1 MWFVCVLHNL
11 LAWSQMTNRGSEQ
24 CSIFSTWR
32 TTPVSSGAPG
42 RDHVEWGRMRLRDL
56 PWGLCRCPCEERCEW
71 KWKKGLFCKDFLHLQ
86 SHPGFHCHVRFLYD
100 VIFDCCYAVVQY
112 VDHWSYID
120 HHMLFFHW
128 VHLYCSLT
136 HQPEGIFTVLLFGA
150 LGEDGRWPPFAVV
163 RTHGCYSSN
172 KIELCK
178 WRDLNKPSSWGNNKY
193 QSLSINIINV
203 LCYINIVEWFL
214 HTLQKLQNTVARR
227 VGELKSKSVTHQ
239 NGTTSILSQT
249 GPSRCRFWL
258 LCLVEQQQ
266 YIDMNNT
273 HQIWWNRTRFVEI
286 TSLQKGICRGNRG
299 YVRVSRYVNFFHS
312 DT

>member
-1 MWFVCVLHNL
+1 MWFVCLLHNL
-11 LAWSQMTNRGSEQ
+11 LGWSQMTNRGSEQ

-42 RDHVEWGRMRLRDL
+42 CDHVQVEGFAVRVVQMSLWRKM
-56 PWGLCRCPCEERCEW
+56 WMEME
-71 KWKKGLFCKDFLHLQ
+71 KGLFCKDFLHLQ
-86 SHPGFHCHVRFLYD
+86 SHPGFHCHVRFPNMMLFLTAAMALFSTL
-100 VIFDCCYAVVQY
+100 I
-112 VDHWSYID
+112 ID
-120 HHMLFFHW
+120 HLLFFHW
-128 VHLYCSLT
+128 VQLCCSLT
-136 HQPEGIFTVLLFGA
+136 DQPEGIFTVLLFGA
-150 LGEDGRWPPFAVV
+150 LGEDGRWPPCAVV

-193 QSLSINIINV
+193 QSLSINKINV
-203 LCYINIVEWFL
+203 LFYINIVEWFL
-214 HTLQKLQNTVARR
+214 HTLQKLLNTVARR
-227 VGELKSKSVTHQ
+227 VGELKIKSVTHQ